1 MQHIWKRILAYLILA
16 VMLLS
21 LSSCRQLSEEYTQY
35 TSLLAET
42 HETVTA
48 QMKDPSLTE
57 LPVQYAGLLIH
68 HDWNRSLTWEH
79 ADYKSHDAYLQ
90 FVFDDET
97 DRMQGFRYYIFF
109 EGDDRVKTAL
119 DVYDSLHKSAS
130 REFGLHD
137 RIFRNRADG
146 SLGYTD
152 SYAAYKGDKAEYLSY
167 NQQLIDIWC
176 LPVIDDYT
184 LRLSIRDVDSFP
196 SSDRITMILAEYWL
210 EHDGLEALIR
220 EKAVKETQP

>member
-1 MQHIWKRILAYLILA
+1 MHHILKRTIPVLLIFL
-16 VMLLS
+16 LLS
-21 LSSCRQLSEEYTQY
+21 FSSCQQHSNEYNQY
-35 TSLLAET
+35 TALLGEKREVVTTAMEDQALAEFP
-42 HETVTA
+42 
-48 QMKDPSLTE
+48 DPYAD
-57 LPVQYAGLLIH
+57 LPIH
-68 HDWNRSLTWEH
+68 YDWNRSLTWEH
-79 ADYKSHDAYLQ
+79 ADYKGHDAYLQ
-90 FVFDDET
+90 FVFET
-97 DRMQGFRYYIFF
+97 ETNRLQGFRYYLFL
-109 EGDDRVKTAL
+109 EGDDRIETAL
-119 DVYDSLHKSAS
+119 KIYESLHKSAT

-137 RIFRNRADG
+137 RIFRNREDG

-167 NQQLIDIWC
+167 NQPLIDIWC